1 MLMRTNDLFQEQ
13 AASHRRDDVD
23 PVQLDSM
30 VTNVRDLLPDLGEGF
45 VIKCLEEYKYDIE
58 TVINSLLENKLS
70 ESLSKQD
77 RSMTR
82 AQAIDANNDANTII
96 STRHSVFDKDEF
108 DVFTKGSRVDMS
120 RIHKGKKRDD
130 TSLKSLLAE
139 KGHVTDSV
147 RERFNRYDVYGQLNK
162 PEGFDEY
169 DDEYDDTYDS
179 IDVGAQDDDSADEL
193 TARRPFTVPRVIGKP
208 TEQSSESDDE
218 TAEDAEQDPSEVKTG
233 SQPQWRT
240 PDKRPGHKGFY
251 TEGHPS
257 RGRAQQQGKS
267 ETSAGSKG
275 PKGRGKSKTS
285 MDRYKQARDNRRQK
299 PRPSGRVTRC
309 WYSLVSAMF
318 YCIWNNTAV
327 DDIAEAVSQSR
338 QVSQVAM
345 TTNNNK
351 NDETRHSN
359 TTTNQHLDDRKLE
372 TRPSRFGGVSPLPGP
387 RDLYLNTA
395 SQSCQRQDG
404 KIREPVANGNARPTP
419 RDLYAKK
426 AQRDVIQVQ
435 INAGEKLE
443 TSQCKE
449 SLRDVDQAKTLPE
462 DVILN
467 STEHTKQ
474 AAPVNPTI
482 SRTSKKQANKNK
494 SPKKP
499 KKGKKAVCKTT
510 PHSSSLGESS
520 VHVLGSLVKESSKKG
535 KTPKTTQASKED
547 QHRAVFY
554 EPDGRRKGGSVIKD
568 YYEFLIRLLYTGIRQ
583 LLTQE
588 SWLKGA

>member
-1 MLMRTNDLFQEQ
+1 
-13 AASHRRDDVD
+13 
-23 PVQLDSM
+23 
-30 VTNVRDLLPDLGEGF
+30 
-45 VIKCLEEYKYDIE
+45 
-58 TVINSLLENKLS
+58 
-70 ESLSKQD
+70 
-77 RSMTR
+77 
-82 AQAIDANNDANTII
+82 
-96 STRHSVFDKDEF
+96 
-108 DVFTKGSRVDMS
+108 
-120 RIHKGKKRDD
+120 
-130 TSLKSLLAE
+130 
-139 KGHVTDSV
+139 
-147 RERFNRYDVYGQLNK
+147 
-162 PEGFDEY
+162 
-169 DDEYDDTYDS
+169 
-179 IDVGAQDDDSADEL
+179 
-193 TARRPFTVPRVIGKP
+193 
-208 TEQSSESDDE
+208 
-218 TAEDAEQDPSEVKTG
+218 
-233 SQPQWRT
+233 
-240 PDKRPGHKGFY
+240 
-251 TEGHPS
+251 
-257 RGRAQQQGKS
+257 
-267 ETSAGSKG
+267 
-275 PKGRGKSKTS
+275 

-359 TTTNQHLDDRKLE
+359 TTSNQHLDDRKLE

-395 SQSCQRQDG
+395 SQSCHRQDD

-426 AQRDVIQVQ
+426 AQRDVTRAHV
-435 INAGEKLE
+435 NAGEKLE

-520 VHVLGSLVKESSKKG
+520 VQGSGSLVKESSKKG
-535 KTPKTTQASKED
+535 KTPKTIQASKED

-568 YYEFLIRLLYTGIRQ
+568 YYEFLIRLLYTGSKTTVDTRVMA
-583 LLTQE
+583 QE
-588 SWLKGA
+588 SVTQWSRHTTSKTQSRSGYTEVKTTSLADLNDECQILPDVEEVVQPKTWTLPRYYTEYTDIVPIEVELGLRPPRGGPAQDLDSTKILY